1 MDYVK
6 HVTTGETYR
15 FVSFVQK
22 SVNGFTYVDAT
33 THATVE
39 DGKGGIHYF
48 PINEIEFVEEKEKK
62 EGDNMKTVVF
72 EGYSINL
79 GQSVTEEREYESHVT
94 NEEIQD
100 DYEQWVWELIGDYF
114 SWSEG

>member
-1 MDYVK
+1 MSFVK

-15 FVSFVQK
+15 FISFVQK

-39 DGKGGIHYF
+39 DDKGDIHYF
-48 PINEIEFVEEKEKK
+48 PINEIEFVEEKEQK
-62 EGDNMKTVVF
+62 EGDIMKTVVF
-72 EGYSINL
+72 EGYDLDRREPIRK
-79 GQSVTEEREYESHVT
+79 TREYESDAT
-94 NEEIQD
+94 FDEIQK

-114 SWSEG
+114 SWSEV